1 MNGRQS
7 AAVAAA
13 GPRLPRQKPWS
24 ENADAAL
31 LRLLAAFALSC
42 LLHAAVFFL
51 PYLGLSSTQP
61 RSALAG
67 GRKPPLVLNA
77 TLDSAGERR
86 QSDSVADRVLSAEP
100 VPRPPFA
107 HRDAAPVAQ
116 PAAQERAEGADL
128 LPLAA
133 PAYYSTDQ
141 LTKRPQPLT
150 VADLDAPQIRPI
162 VASGKI
168 VLKLWINEFGA
179 VADIRVEK
187 TELPEVFSRSAV
199 AAFKG
204 MRFAPGE
211 RNGQPVGTV
220 MRIEVNYDD
229 GRGKPD

>member
-7 AAVAAA
+7 AADPAARA
-13 GPRLPRQKPWS
+13 RLPRQEPWS
-24 ENADAAL
+24 ENADAAQ
-31 LRLLAAFALSC
+31 LRLLVAFALSC

-51 PYLGLSSTQP
+51 PYLGQSSTQA

-67 GRKPPLVLNA
+67 GREPPQVLDA
-77 TLDSAGERR
+77 TLDSAGARR
-86 QSDSVADRVLSAEP
+86 QSDSVADTVARTEP
-100 VPRPPFA
+100 VARAPLA
-107 HRDAAPVAQ
+107 HRDAAPAAQ
-116 PAAQERAEGADL
+116 PAAQERAAGADL

-133 PAYYSTDQ
+133 PAYYSTDE

-187 TELPEVFSRSAV
+187 TELPDIFSRTAV